1 MVYYVL
7 LYLKLEK
14 GEIFM
19 KKIWFIIAL
28 ALVISVASYGMKTI
42 ASTDT
47 SSTSSSDSAA
57 LAEVK
62 EVRAA
67 HILVDKEVDAI
78 HIRKEIVDG
87 KKDFYQAAR
96 EYSKCPSGRNGGDLG
111 WFGKGMMVQEFE
123 KVAFS
128 TPEGQV
134 SQPVKTQFGWHI
146 IKVIGRR

>member
-1 MVYYVL
+1 
-7 LYLKLEK
+7 
-14 GEIFM
+14 M
-19 KKIWFIIAL
+19 KKILFIVAL
-28 ALVISVASYGMKTI
+28 ALVISVTSYGMRTI
-42 ASTDT
+42 ASQFDTTNT
-47 SSTSSSDSAA
+47 SSTSTN

-111 WFGKGMMVQEFE
+111 WFGKGMMVPEFE

-128 TPEGQV
+128 TPEGQI

>member
-19 KKIWFIIAL
+19 KKFLFIVAL
-28 ALVISVASYGMKTI
+28 ALVISVTFYGIKTI
-42 ASTDT
+42 ASPSDTNT
-47 SSTSSSDSAA
+47 SSTSTN

-111 WFGKGMMVQEFE
+111 WFGKGMMVPEFE

-128 TPEGQV
+128 TPEGQI

>member
-14 GEIFM
+14 EEIFM
-19 KKIWFIIAL
+19 KKFLFIVAL
-28 ALVISVASYGMKTI
+28 ALVISVTFYGIKTI
-42 ASTDT
+42 ASPSDT
-47 SSTSSSDSAA
+47 NTSLTSTN

-96 EYSKCPSGRNGGDLG
+96 EYSKCPSARNGGDLG
-111 WFGKGMMVQEFE
+111 WFGKGMMVPEFE

-128 TPEGQV
+128 TPEGQI